1 MGVDTGGR
9 ETSKCSYISCNI
21 EFIEMEENN
30 KTASEKNWFLKK
42 SNSVME
48 IIQFGEKQLSQFL
61 QLEVASHDS
70 IFAHLTA
77 APPSASRPGQGILW
91 VTWQIVI
98 HL

>member
-1 MGVDTGGR
+1 
-9 ETSKCSYISCNI
+9 
-21 EFIEMEENN
+21 
-30 KTASEKNWFLKK
+30 
-42 SNSVME
+42 ME

-61 QLEVASHDS
+61 QLEMASHDS

-77 APPSASRPGQGILW
+77 APPLASRPGQGILW

>member
-1 MGVDTGGR
+1 
-9 ETSKCSYISCNI
+9 
-21 EFIEMEENN
+21 
-30 KTASEKNWFLKK
+30 
-42 SNSVME
+42 ME
-48 IIQFGEKQLSQFL
+48 IIQFGEKQLSEFL

-77 APPSASRPGQGILW
+77 APPSASRPGQGIFW

>member
-1 MGVDTGGR
+1 MVVKLLNVHTFLAILNLL
-9 ETSKCSYISCNI
+9 K
-21 EFIEMEENN
+21 
-30 KTASEKNWFLKK
+30 WFLKK

-48 IIQFGEKQLSQFL
+48 IIQFGEKQLSEFL